1 MKTDFVLF
9 GIPHLLI
16 LASVLAVSWLLVRL
30 IRLGFEGPVRIGLG
44 VFLLVNEIV
53 WYVFRYSGEGWRF
66 PEGLPLQLCDFTL
79 WLTIIAALLRNQWS
93 YEFAFFTGIGGSS
106 MAMITPDLWAP
117 LLSYPSIYF
126 FLAHGAVVVTLLALT
141 WAGVLR
147 PQPGC
152 LRRVFLLLNGYAGAV
167 GLFNAVF
174 GTNYMYLCRK
184 PAAAT
189 LLDYF
194 GPWPVYIAAGELF
207 ALALFALMYLP
218 FQVRKAPST
227 R

>member
-9 GIPHLLI
+9 GVPHLVI
-16 LASVLAVSWLLVRL
+16 LASVPAVSWLLVRL
-30 IRLGFEGPVRIGLG
+30 VRSGLERQVGIGLG
-44 VFLLVNEIV
+44 AFLLINELV
-53 WYVFRYSGEGWRF
+53 WYGFRYSGEGWRF

-79 WLTIIAALLRNQWS
+79 WLTIIAAWRRNQWC
-93 YEFAFFTGIGGSS
+93 YEFAFFTGIGGSG
-106 MAMITPDLWAP
+106 MAVITPDLWAP

-126 FLAHGAVVVTLLALT
+126 FLAHGGVVVALLVLT
-141 WAGVLR
+141 WARVLR

-152 LRRVFLLLNGYAGAV
+152 LWRVFILLNGYAGAI
-167 GLFNAVF
+167 GIFNAIY

-189 LLDYF
+189 LLDYL

-207 ALALFALMYLP
+207 ALALFALMYWP
-218 FQVRKAPST
+218 FRARKIEWVG
-227 R
+227 